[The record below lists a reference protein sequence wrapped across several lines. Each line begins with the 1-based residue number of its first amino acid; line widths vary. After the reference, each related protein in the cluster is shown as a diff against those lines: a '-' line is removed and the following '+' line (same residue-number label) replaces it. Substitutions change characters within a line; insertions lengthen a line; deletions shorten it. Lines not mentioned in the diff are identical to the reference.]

1 MKDNDGIKVHR
12 PFGPVLCEFRMSKK
26 TVDTLNNFVDGL
38 EKDSKLRKELNAGAN
53 LAGQVSE
60 EIRVPEEVSKQGIG
74 PELSRA
80 IATYVLNTTGQTIKK
95 LTFISIWIVRQYG
108 TEYNP
113 VHYHDGHLSGAGFLK
128 VPKEL
133 GQHTQSQKEGN
144 KDYKGG
150 YLQLIHGAKMFAC
163 DSKMT
168 IKPEVGDFYIFPH
181 YLMHSVFPFKGTDE
195 ERRSISFNALIDE
208 NIYDVYGN

>member
-1 MKDNDGIKVHR
+1 MQEIKILKPFSPTVVKVKIPKNIIYELNDYVDQVIENNKKSKDLDHGKNLVGDVTQELKLEKEIMEKTGWANFLASCTSKWIQI
-12 PFGPVLCEFRMSKK
+12 EFR
-26 TVDTLNNFVDGL
+26 
-38 EKDSKLRKELNAGAN
+38 
-53 LAGQVSE
+53 
-60 EIRVPEEVSKQGIG
+60 
-74 PELSRA
+74 
-80 IATYVLNTTGQTIKK
+80 KK
-95 LTFISIWIVRQYG
+95 LTKFIIKDSWVVRQFKN
-108 TEYNP
+108 EYNP
-113 VHYHDGHLSGAGFLK
+113 THWHDGHLSGAGFLK
-128 VPKEL
+128 IPKEM
-133 GQHTQSQKEGN
+133 GKHTQSQKEGY

-150 YLQLIHGAKMFAC
+150 YLQLLHGAKMFAC